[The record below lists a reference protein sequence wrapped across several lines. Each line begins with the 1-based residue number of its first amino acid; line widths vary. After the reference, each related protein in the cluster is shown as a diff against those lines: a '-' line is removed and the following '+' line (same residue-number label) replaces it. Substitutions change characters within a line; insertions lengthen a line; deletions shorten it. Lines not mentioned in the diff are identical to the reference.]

1 MQEFLLFDDETFVS
15 FVVNEKTPDNNGYFK
30 TPSGNRLQ
38 KWKRLLV
45 QILLK
50 TNLLKILP
58 FLKWLIV
65 DSLKIPLNPYL
76 FDHLLLTMIQNTQQ
90 SFL

>member
-50 TNLLKILP
+50 PI
-58 FLKWLIV
+58 
-65 DSLKIPLNPYL
+65 Y
-76 FDHLLLTMIQNTQQ
+76 
-90 SFL
+90 